1 MKFKIALLIAQALFL
16 FCYQIFSYANES
28 AMIQTTA
35 PDKKYTNELFL
46 HHTLT
51 KEFPSK
57 INGIKYNLYISL
69 PKGYSSNNKSYPI
82 IYLLDADY
90 SFALA
95 KQISEHLSDRNRISD
110 SIIVGIAYANPNEY
124 KKNRTRDY
132 TPSYVSSGGYGSKYQ
147 KYSGGAES
155 FYRFI
160 HSELIPY
167 LHQEYRANKN
177 ATFVG
182 HSYGGLFG
190 VYLLVHHPEVFNHYI
205 IVSPS
210 LWYNN
215 HLVLKAAQRKRDFN
229 LLQKTRA
236 CFIIG
241 DQENKGDYHMID
253 DLKLLNETIMRKPHR
268 NLSTVFNILNDM
280 DHDTVFPG
288 ALSQGLLKSSFD
300 SDKRVKG

>member
-1 MKFKIALLIAQALFL
+1 MKIMLTLFILISSLSLMAAASISTKIQSNPL
-16 FCYQIFSYANES
+16 EE
-28 AMIQTTA
+28 
-35 PDKKYTNELFL
+35 KYTNTFSL

-69 PKGYSSNNKSYPI
+69 PKEYDSNKKDYPT

-95 KQISEHLSDRNRISD
+95 KQISEHLSDRNRIND

-132 TPSYVSSGGYGSKYQ
+132 TPSYVGSGGYGAEYQ

-167 LHQEYRANKN
+167 LHQIYRVNKT

-190 VYLLVHHPEVFNHYI
+190 VYLLVYHPGIFNRYI

-210 LWYNN
+210 LWYDN
-215 HLVLKAAQRKRDFN
+215 HLVLKAAQKKRNFN
-229 LLQKTRA
+229 LEENTRV

-241 DQENKGDYHMID
+241 DQENKGDYQMID
-253 DLKLLNETIMRKPHR
+253 DLKLLNEIIMSKPHR
-268 NLSTVFNILNDM
+268 NLSTAFNVLNNM

-288 ALSQGLLKSSFD
+288 ALSLGLLESS
-300 SDKRVKG
+300 SDFKKNRL

>member
-1 MKFKIALLIAQALFL
+1 MAATSISAKIQSNPL
-16 FCYQIFSYANES
+16 EE
-28 AMIQTTA
+28 
-35 PDKKYTNELFL
+35 KYTNAFGL

-69 PKGYSSNNKSYPI
+69 PKEYDSNNKDYPI

-95 KQISEHLSDRNRISD
+95 KQISEHLSDRNRIND

-132 TPSYVSSGGYGSKYQ
+132 TPSYVGSGGYGAEYQ
-147 KYSGGAES
+147 KYSGGAGS

-167 LHQEYRANKN
+167 LHQTFRVNKN

-190 VYLLVHHPEVFNHYI
+190 VYLLVHHPEIFNHYI

-210 LWYNN
+210 LWYDN
-215 HLVLKAAQRKRDFN
+215 HLVLKAAQKKRNFN
-229 LLQKTRA
+229 LEHNTRA

-241 DQENKGDYHMID
+241 DQENKGDYQMID
-253 DLKLLNETIMRKPHR
+253 DLKLLNETIMSKPHR
-268 NLSTVFNILNDM
+268 NLNTFFNILNDM

-288 ALSQGLLKSSFD
+288 ALSLGLLESS
-300 SDKRVKG
+300 SDLKKHRL

>member
-1 MKFKIALLIAQALFL
+1 MAATDLSFVQQSNLL
-16 FCYQIFSYANES
+16 
-28 AMIQTTA
+28 T
-35 PDKKYTNELFL
+35 KKYTNEFFL
-46 HHTLT
+46 HQTLT
-51 KEFPSK
+51 HEVPSK

-69 PKGYSSNNKSYPI
+69 PKEYHSNKKDYPI

-95 KQISEHLSDRNRISD
+95 KQISEHLSDRNRINA

-132 TPSYVSSGGYGSKYQ
+132 TPSYVSLGGYGPEYQ

-155 FYRFI
+155 FYKVI

-167 LHQEYRANKN
+167 LHKHYRINKN
-177 ATFVG
+177 STFVG

-190 VYLLVHHPEVFNHYI
+190 VYLLVHHPELFNHYL

-210 LWYNN
+210 LWYDN
-215 HLVLKAAQRKRDFN
+215 HLLLKKAQQKRDFN
-229 LLQKTRA
+229 LHEQTQA
-236 CFIIG
+236 YFIIG
-241 DQENKGDYHMID
+241 DQENKGDYRMID
-253 DLKLLNETIMRKPHR
+253 DLKSLNETIFSKPHR
-268 NLSTVFNILNDM
+268 NLSTTFNIINDM

-288 ALSQGLLKSSFD
+288 ALSQGLLKSSLE
-300 SDKRVKG
+300 SNERVSK